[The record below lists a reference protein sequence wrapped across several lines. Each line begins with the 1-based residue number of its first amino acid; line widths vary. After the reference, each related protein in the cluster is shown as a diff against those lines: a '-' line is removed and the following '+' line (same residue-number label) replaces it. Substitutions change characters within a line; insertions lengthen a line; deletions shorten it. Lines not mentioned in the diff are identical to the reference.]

1 MAYVKRR
8 AITANVTDHV
18 IKYYTHKRYCVSKE
32 IGLCKRGRL
41 RADFLALNTKR
52 EIIIVEVKSCVQ
64 DFRTDKKWHK
74 YLPYCNKLYFA
85 LTEDTWRAIQSEIPK
100 GIGVMILNDYGLT
113 IVQSAKRRTVD
124 LDHQLEILTRL
135 AFRQADYNRYKYVH
149 KIKNIG
155 S

>member
-8 AITANVTDHV
+8 AVTANVTDHV

-85 LTEDTWRAIQSEIPK
+85 LPFDVWEKLKSEIPK
-100 GIGVMILNDYGLT
+100 GIGVMVTNDYGMT
-113 IVQSAKRRTVD
+113 IVQCAKRRDVD
-124 LDHQLEILTRL
+124 LDHQLEVLTRL

>member
-1 MAYVKRR
+1 MAYLKRR
-8 AITANVTDHV
+8 TVTASVTDHV
-18 IKYYTHKRYCVSKE
+18 IQYYTQKRYCVSKE

-85 LTEDTWRAIQSEIPK
+85 LTPKVWEKLKTEIPK
-100 GIGVMILNDYGLT
+100 GIGVMTTNDYGVT
-113 IVQSAKRRTVD
+113 VVQSAKRRDVD

>member
-1 MAYVKRR
+1 MGYLKRKT
-8 AITANVTDHV
+8 ITASVGDQV
-18 IKYYTHKRYCVSKE
+18 AKYYTDKRYCVSKE

-52 EIIIVEVKSCVQ
+52 QIVIVEVKSCVQ
-64 DFRTDKKWHK
+64 DFRTDKKWRK

-85 LTEDTWRAIQSEIPK
+85 LTPEVWERLKTEIPQ
-100 GIGVMILNDYGLT
+100 GIGVMVTNGYGVT
-113 IVQSAKRRTVD
+113 VVQNAKTRPVD